1 MPWSFEKF
9 IGDYVM
15 LKKFIIRAMA
25 LMFIT
30 SFVILGAKENIKI
43 GAIVAATGPAS
54 FLGDPEL
61 KTLQHYVDKIN
72 KAGGVNGQMIE
83 LIHYDTG
90 ASPKKAVTFTKRLIN
105 QDKVVAIIGPS
116 TSGETMAILKFVKKA
131 KIPLISMAGAVVIID
146 PVKPYVFK
154 IVATD
159 RMACEKV
166 MQDLNKR
173 NLTNLAL
180 ISGSG
185 GFGKSMRKQ
194 CKQVA
199 PSFGIKIVADETY
212 GKKDSDMTSQ
222 LLKIKNN
229 KDVQVVLNPGF
240 GQGPAIVTK
249 NYAQLKIK
257 HPLYQSHGVA
267 SKKYIE
273 IAGAASE
280 GVRVVSPPVVVAD
293 KLDDSVANK
302 KVALAYKNE
311 YEKAFNSQVASFGG
325 HAYDSLYIIV
335 EAIKRAGSTN
345 PEKIRDEIEKTQG
358 FEGVDG
364 IVNLSPTDHLG
375 LDTKT
380 GMIMLEIKNGDWTIV
395 K

>member
-1 MPWSFEKF
+1 MF
-9 IGDYVM
+9 
-15 LKKFIIRAMA
+15 KKFVVRV
-25 LMFIT
+25 LSLLFVL
-30 SFVILGAKENIKI
+30 SFLVLNANTIKI

-61 KTLQHYVDKIN
+61 KTLQHYVKKIN
-72 KAGGVNGQMIE
+72 ASGGVNGQKLE

-90 ASPKKAVTFTKRLIN
+90 ANPKKAVTFVKRLIN

-116 TSGETMAILKFVKKA
+116 TTGETMAILKFIKRA
-131 KIPLISMAGAVVIID
+131 KIPLLSMAGAVAIIN

-154 IVATD
+154 MVATD
-159 RMACEKV
+159 RMACQKV

-173 NLTNLAL
+173 NLKNLAL

-194 CKQVA
+194 CKDVA
-199 PSFGIKIVADETY
+199 KDFNINIVADETY
-212 GKKDSDMTSQ
+212 GAKDSDMTAQ

-229 KDVQVVLNPGF
+229 NKVEAVLNPGF

-257 HPLYQSHGVA
+257 YPFYQSHGVA
-267 SKKYIE
+267 SKKFIE
-273 IAGAASE
+273 IAGASAE
-280 GVRVVSPPVVVAD
+280 GVRVVAPPVIVAD
-293 KLDDSVANK
+293 KLNDSVKMK
-302 KVALAYKNE
+302 KVALLFKNE
-311 YEKAFNSQVASFGG
+311 YEKHFGQVSSFAG
-325 HAYDSLYIIV
+325 HAYTALYAIV
-335 EAIKRAGSTN
+335 KAIQSTNSTN
-345 PEKIRDEIEKTQG
+345 PTKIRDGLENLKN
-358 FEGVDG
+358 FHSVDG
-364 IVNLSPTDHLG
+364 IVNMSKNNHLG

-380 GMIMLEIKNGDWTIV
+380 GMIMLEIKNGDWNIV

>member
-1 MPWSFEKF
+1 MPWIFVKF
-9 IGDYVM
+9 IGDSM
-15 LKKFIIRAMA
+15 LRKLCMRAFALLFIS
-25 LMFIT
+25 

-72 KAGGVNGQMIE
+72 KDGGVNGQMLE
-83 LIHYDTG
+83 LVYYDTG
-90 ASPKKAVTFTKRLIN
+90 ANPKKAVTFTKRLIN

-116 TSGETMAILKFVKKA
+116 TSGETMAILRFVKKA
-131 KIPLISMAGAVVIID
+131 KIPLISMAGAVAIIN

-159 RMACEKV
+159 RMACQRI
-166 MQDLNKR
+166 MQDLKKR
-173 NLTNLAL
+173 NLKNLAL

-199 PSFGIKIVADETY
+199 PNYGIKIVADETY

-229 KDVQVVLNPGF
+229 KKVEAVLNPGF

-249 NYAQLKIK
+249 NYRQLKIK

-273 IAGAASE
+273 IAGDAAN
-280 GVRVVSPPVVVAD
+280 GVRLVAPPVVVAD

-302 KVALAYKNE
+302 KAALAYKDE
-311 YEKAFNSQVASFGG
+311 YEKTFHSQVASFGG
-325 HAYDSLYIIV
+325 HAYDALYIIAN
-335 EAIKRAGSTN
+335 AIKRAHSTN
-345 PEKIRDEIEKTQG
+345 PQKIRDEIENTHG

-364 IVNLSPTDHLG
+364 IVNLSKNDHLG

-380 GMIMLEIKNGDWTIV
+380 GMVLLDIKDGDWTIV
-395 K
+395 N

>member
-1 MPWSFEKF
+1 
-9 IGDYVM
+9 M
-15 LKKFIIRAMA
+15 LKRFTLRAIA
-25 LMFIT
+25 LLLIS
-30 SFVILGAKENIKI
+30 SFVVLNAKETIKI

-61 KTLQHYVDKIN
+61 KTLQHYVAKIN
-72 KAGGVNGQMIE
+72 AEGGVNGQKIE
-83 LIHYDTG
+83 LIHYDT
-90 ASPKKAVTFTKRLIN
+90 AANPKKAVTFTKRLIN

-116 TSGETMAILKFVKKA
+116 TTGETMAIIPFVNKA
-131 KIPLISMAGAVVIID
+131 KIPLLSMAGGISI
-146 PVKPYVFK
+146 VKPTKKYVFK

-159 RMACEKV
+159 RMACQRI
-166 MQDLNKR
+166 MQDLQKR
-173 NLTNLAL
+173 ELKNLAL

-194 CKQVA
+194 CKEVA
-199 PSFGIKIVADETY
+199 PNFGIKIVADETY

-249 NYAQLKIK
+249 NYSQLKIK

-267 SKKYIE
+267 SKKFIE
-273 IAGAASE
+273 IAGAAAE
-280 GVRVVSPPVVVAD
+280 GVRVVAPPVVVAD

-311 YEKAFNSQVASFGG
+311 YEKTFNSPVSSFGG

-335 EAIKRAGSTN
+335 DAIKRANSTE
-345 PEKIRDEIEKTQG
+345 PSKIRDAIEKTQG

-364 IVNLSPTDHLG
+364 IVNLSETDHLG